1 MSATDHR
8 SPIDAIKK
16 IQILNG
22 ATRQPANNDIHSI
35 VVPAIEHRTSESYR
49 YLIDSNVERRHP
61 QVQVHVLMSNTYR

>member
-1 MSATDHR
+1 MIYAIIVNVGHR

-49 YLIDSNVERRHP
+49 
-61 QVQVHVLMSNTYR
+61 